1 MPFFS
6 LGFVPASPLKRF
18 FYFIRTKSM
27 DCAHTI
33 VANIY
38 RLIPFSVYLLPA
50 IDYALFDKP
59 MIRTTSPPFHKSGS
73 NLPPHPSFAE
83 DSPVAPTCPFLPV

>member
-6 LGFVPASPLKRF
+6 LGFVSASPLKRF
-18 FYFIRTKSM
+18 FDLIRTKSM
-27 DCAHTI
+27 DCARTI

-38 RLIPFSVYLLPA
+38 RLISFPVYLLPA
-50 IDYALFDKP
+50 IDYALSDKT
-59 MIRTTSPPFHKSGS
+59 MIRTTSPPFHESGF

-83 DSPVAPTCPFLPV
+83 DAPVAPICPFLPV

>member
-1 MPFFS
+1 
-6 LGFVPASPLKRF
+6 
-18 FYFIRTKSM
+18 M

-50 IDYALFDKP
+50 IGYALFDKP

-83 DSPVAPTCPFLPV
+83 DAPCGADLSIPTSFIASRFILLSKREKAQP